1 MQDGRDQERRF
12 APVERRL
19 ALVQRGWRHERG
31 AEAVESLALIAIVL
45 VLLAVISLVF
55 RDRAAAI
62 GDAAT
67 ATLARWLAGVPGTA
81 PVGNTSVI
89 AAPQVTALPYAV
101 VSLPQLLR
109 QAADAAP
116 WVERAIGIAG
126 SLLAGIVAWLTV
138 THQAPQ
144 RTSNSWFSQAVDA
157 LRWAGEQAAG
167 VFVGLFEGVYDTVA
181 GLVTLG
187 VDLVKM
193 IAGDAGTRQKY
204 GALIEALITDPLG
217 TAGNVLWSIV
227 EPIVTDWQ
235 EGRYGEAVG
244 RTVFEILPAILAIFT
259 GGATAAGYAT
269 KAGTA
274 GRAVDVLGDAGRV
287 MNRIDNAARVANRID
302 DAGRIANRIDDASDV
317 AKGNAVSGAA
327 TRLSPSQLRHLR
339 RQAGTVARTGVPY
352 DDLGF
357 PIFDSFFDFDIPPHL
372 IGPGISDTQQM
383 STATRALREML
394 DADPGIARKIGL
406 TAEQLEAIRQSRPRI
421 PGFTWHHHQDGRTL
435 QLVDRSIHAA
445 TPHIG
450 GRAVTGSR
458 P

>member
-12 APVERRL
+12 APVERCL
-19 ALVQRGWRHERG
+19 ALVQRGRRHERG

-89 AAPQVTALPYAV
+89 AAPRVTALPYAV
-101 VSLPQLLR
+101 VSLPQLLG

-217 TAGNVLWSIV
+217 TAGTVLWSIV

-274 GRAVDVLGDAGRV
+274 GKRW
-287 MNRIDNAARVANRID
+287 MCW
-302 DAGRIANRIDDASDV
+302 
-317 AKGNAVSGAA
+317 
-327 TRLSPSQLRHLR
+327 
-339 RQAGTVARTGVPY
+339 GT
-352 DDLGF
+352 
-357 PIFDSFFDFDIPPHL
+357 
-372 IGPGISDTQQM
+372 
-383 STATRALREML
+383 L
-394 DADPGIARKIGL
+394 DG
-406 TAEQLEAIRQSRPRI
+406 
-421 PGFTWHHHQDGRTL
+421 
-435 QLVDRSIHAA
+435 
-445 TPHIG
+445 
-450 GRAVTGSR
+450 
-458 P
+458 